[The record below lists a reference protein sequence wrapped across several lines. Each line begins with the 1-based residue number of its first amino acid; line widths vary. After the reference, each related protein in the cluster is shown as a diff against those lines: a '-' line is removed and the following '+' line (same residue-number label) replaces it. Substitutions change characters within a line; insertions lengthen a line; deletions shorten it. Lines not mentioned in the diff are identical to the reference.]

1 MKDNGFADWPCT
13 TANDYI
19 TQYIDTFQRGI
30 RHEPAFATGD
40 MPRNNQWIQFN
51 HQH

>member
-1 MKDNGFADWPCT
+1 MKNHGFGEWPCT

-30 RHEPAFATGD
+30 RNAPAFNPDNALRD
-40 MPRNNQWIQFN
+40 KKWNNWIH
-51 HQH
+51 HQ